1 MAAPAIRHAILTAV
15 AEPRSIDTVSLRA
28 ALLAHE
34 TGLPVYWHDRPY
46 SDAFATI
53 FLDLV
58 HAVGLDTAVAEMARR
73 HPTHP
78 EAAPQRLLGRMIPI
92 SESARAE
99 LSAAR
104 ARLGI
109 VTPADRSAA

>member
-1 MAAPAIRHAILTAV
+1 MDASATKAAIYAAV
-15 AEPRSIDTVSLRA
+15 SDRSAVDSISLDAAVRA
-28 ALLAHE
+28 GE
-34 TGLPVYWHDRPY
+34 TGLPVYWHNRSY

-53 FLDLV
+53 FVDLV
-58 HAVGLDTAVAEMARR
+58 HAVGLDGAMAEMKR
-73 HPTHP
+73 HYPTHP
-78 EAAPQRLLGRMIPI
+78 EAWPERLLARLIPI

>member
-1 MAAPAIRHAILTAV
+1 MTAAVRDAILAAV
-15 AEPRSIDTVSLRA
+15 AEPRSVDTISLRA
-28 ALLAHE
+28 ALLAHD

-53 FLDLV
+53 ILDLV
-58 HAVGLDTAVAEMARR
+58 HAVGLDAAVAEMARR

-78 EAAPQRLLGRMIPI
+78 EAAPARLLARLIPI